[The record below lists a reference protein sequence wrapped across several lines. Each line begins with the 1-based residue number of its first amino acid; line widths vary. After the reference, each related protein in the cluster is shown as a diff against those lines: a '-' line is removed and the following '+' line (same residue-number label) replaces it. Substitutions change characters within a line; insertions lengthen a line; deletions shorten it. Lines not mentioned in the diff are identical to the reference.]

1 MESYIPFLKNL
12 NAIENISLDSIWKS
26 LNESV
31 SRCIVLH
38 GPPGIGKTTN
48 ALNFSYHVRE
58 EHDWTVLWFNSDT
71 KDKFCVDLQSIT
83 HLISEKSD
91 HNKNKA
97 FEYLIELNNLRPTL
111 FMAVHKTQNLEE
123 TKLFDANIEAFTR
136 EFILFNNLIVDLV
149 LPTRNYLINLIVK
162 SFDILEKF

>member
-1 MESYIPFLKNL
+1 MKILRLLCFFCILSISNTKSLSELMNGINNAHIYTEQL
-12 NAIENISLDSIWKS
+12 NEISL
-26 LNESV
+26 SV
-31 SRCIVLH
+31 SIFL
-38 GPPGIGKTTN
+38 
-48 ALNFSYHVRE
+48 
-58 EHDWTVLWFNSDT
+58 
-71 KDKFCVDLQSIT
+71 
-83 HLISEKSD
+83 
-91 HNKNKA
+91 
-97 FEYLIELNNLRPTL
+97 EYLIELNNLRPTL